1 MYRHEYDMGLW
12 FICVTKMCMVYI
24 CDGDSKAVRAMQV
37 KSECGSK
44 LRKQKQLWKRVFREI
59 FTG

>member
-44 LRKQKQLWKRVFREI
+44 LRKQK
-59 FTG
+59 